1 MTDFLNN
8 FNSKYFD
15 KFIDFS
21 IGFLEAIAI
30 LMIGFWLARI
40 VSKYA
45 HLGMQKRGVEDS
57 LRIFLKDIVHITLNI
72 LVIIIAI
79 NTAGIKV
86 TSILALI
93 GGAAVGVG
101 LGLQGSF
108 SNLASGVMIILTN
121 PFRVGDLIKSD
132 KFEGIVEKI
141 NLLNTTIRGQ
151 RNELIVI
158 PNAPLFNT
166 SLQNFSAK
174 GAYRIDITVG
184 VEHRSDIHKLRP
196 LLIGAISQD
205 DMFLNHRPIVIEIEE
220 FIKDRVNLTVRAYA
234 KPKDYWDAPLIL
246 RGICKDTIEANG
258 FRIPVAPR
266 EIKIINQN
274 NESTERN

>member
-1 MTDFLNN
+1 MTDFLDQ
-8 FNSKYFD
+8 FYTKYLD
-15 KFIDFS
+15 RIIDFG
-21 IGFLEAIAI
+21 IDLLEAIAI
-30 LMIGFWLARI
+30 LVIGFWLVKLLSKQIYYWMLKRNVDASAR
-40 VSKYA
+40 V
-45 HLGMQKRGVEDS
+45 
-57 LRIFLKDIVHITLNI
+57 FLKDIIQIILNI

-108 SNLASGVMIILTN
+108 SNIAGGIMIILTH
-121 PFRVGDLIKSD
+121 PFRVGDLIRSD

-158 PNAPLFNT
+158 PNSPLFNT
-166 SLQNFSAK
+166 TIQNFSAK
-174 GAYRIDITVG
+174 DAYRIDITVG
-184 VEHRSDIHKLRP
+184 VEYRSDVHKLRP
-196 LLIGAISQD
+196 LLKEAIAREK
-205 DMFLNHRPIVIEIEE
+205 MFLDYKPVVIEIEE
-220 FIKDRVNLTVRAYA
+220 FTTDRINLTVRAFS
-234 KPKDYWDAPLIL
+234 KPIYYWEAPLIL
-246 RGICKDTIEANG
+246 HGICKDTIEAHG
-258 FRIPVAPR
+258 FTMPVAPR
-266 EIKIINQN
+266 EIKIIHQ

>member
-1 MTDFLNN
+1 MTDFLDQFYTKYLDRIIN
-8 FNSKYFD
+8 FG
-15 KFIDFS
+15 IDL
-21 IGFLEAIAI
+21 LEAIAI
-30 LMIGFWLARI
+30 LVIGFWLVKLISKQIYYWMLKRNVDASAR
-40 VSKYA
+40 V
-45 HLGMQKRGVEDS
+45 
-57 LRIFLKDIVHITLNI
+57 FLKDIIQIILNI

-108 SNLASGVMIILTN
+108 SNIAGGIMIILTH
-121 PFRVGDLIKSD
+121 PFRVGDLIRSD

-158 PNAPLFNT
+158 PNSPLFNT
-166 SLQNFSAK
+166 TIQNFSAK
-174 GAYRIDITVG
+174 DAYRIDITVG
-184 VEHRSDIHKLRP
+184 VEYRSDVHKLRP
-196 LLIGAISQD
+196 LLKEAIGREK
-205 DMFLNHRPIVIEIEE
+205 MFLDYKPVVIEIEE
-220 FIKDRVNLTVRAYA
+220 FITDRINLTVRAFS
-234 KPKDYWDAPLIL
+234 KPIYYWEAPLIL
-246 RGICKDTIEANG
+246 HGICKDTIEAHG
-258 FRIPVAPR
+258 FTMPVAPR
-266 EIKIINQN
+266 EIKIIHQ

>member
-1 MTDFLNN
+1 MRDFFSD

-15 KFIDFS
+15 KFIDLS
-21 IGFLEAIAI
+21 IGFLEGIAI
-30 LMIGFWLARI
+30 LVIGFWLARI

-57 LRIFLKDIVHITLNI
+57 IRLFLKDIIQITLNI
-72 LVIIIAI
+72 LVIVIAI
-79 NTAGIKV
+79 NTVGIKV

-121 PFRVGDLIKSD
+121 PFRVGDLIKSEN
-132 KFEGIVEKI
+132 FEGIVEKI
-141 NLLNTTIRGQ
+141 NLLNTSIRGQ

-166 SLQNFSAK
+166 TLQNFSSK
-174 GAYRIDITVG
+174 SAYRIDITVG
-184 VEHRSDIHKLRP
+184 VENRSDLHKLRP
-196 LLIGAISQD
+196 ILIQEISKNP
-205 DMFLNHRPIVIEIEE
+205 MFLDYKPIVIEIEE
-220 FIKDRVNLTVRAYA
+220 FTPDRIHLTVRAYS
-234 KPKDYWDAPLIL
+234 KPKFYWDAPLIL
-246 RGICKDTIEANG
+246 RGICKDTIETNG
-258 FRIPVAPR
+258 FKIPVAPR

-274 NESTERN
+274 DGTTERH

>member
-1 MTDFLNN
+1 MTDFFAN

-15 KFIDFS
+15 KFIDLS

-30 LMIGFWLARI
+30 VVIGFWLAKTI
-40 VSKYA
+40 SKYA
-45 HLGMQKRGVEDS
+45 HFGMQKRGVEDS
-57 LRIFLKDIVHITLNI
+57 VRIFLKDIIHITLNI
-72 LVIIIAI
+72 LVIVIAI

-108 SNLASGVMIILTN
+108 SNFASGVMIILTN

-132 KFEGIVEKI
+132 QFEGIVEKI

-158 PNAPLFNT
+158 PNSPLFNT
-166 SLQNFSAK
+166 TLQNFSSRD
-174 GAYRIDITVG
+174 AYRIDITVG
-184 VEHRSDIHKLRP
+184 VEYRSDVHKLRP
-196 LLIGAISQD
+196 LLKEAISKD
-205 DMFLNHRPIVIEIEE
+205 RMFLDYKPIVIEIEE
-220 FIKDRVNLTVRAYA
+220 FVSDRINLTIRAYS
-234 KPKDYWDAPLIL
+234 KPVYYWDAPLIL
-246 RGICKDTIEANG
+246 RGICKDVIEANG
-258 FRIPVAPR
+258 FTMPVAPR

-274 NESTERN
+274 ESTERN

>member
-1 MTDFLNN
+1 MTDFLNQ
-8 FNSKYFD
+8 FYTKYLD
-15 KFIDFS
+15 RIIDFG
-21 IGFLEAIAI
+21 IDLLEAIAI
-30 LMIGFWLARI
+30 LVIGFWLVKFFSKQVYYWMLKRNVDASAR
-40 VSKYA
+40 V
-45 HLGMQKRGVEDS
+45 
-57 LRIFLKDIVHITLNI
+57 FLKDIIQIILNV

-108 SNLASGVMIILTN
+108 SNIAGGVMIILTH
-121 PFRVGDLIKSD
+121 PFRVGDLIRSD

-158 PNAPLFNT
+158 PNSPLFN
-166 SLQNFSAK
+166 SSIQNFSAK
-174 GAYRIDITVG
+174 DAYRIDITVG
-184 VEHRSDIHKLRP
+184 VEYRSDVHKLRP
-196 LLIGAISQD
+196 LLKEAIAQEK
-205 DMFLNHRPIVIEIEE
+205 MFLDYKPVVIEIEE
-220 FIKDRVNLTVRAYA
+220 FITDRINLTVRAFS
-234 KPKDYWDAPLIL
+234 KPIYYWEAPLIL
-246 RGICKDTIEANG
+246 RGICKDTIEAHG
-258 FRIPVAPR
+258 FTMPVAPR

-274 NESTERN
+274 E